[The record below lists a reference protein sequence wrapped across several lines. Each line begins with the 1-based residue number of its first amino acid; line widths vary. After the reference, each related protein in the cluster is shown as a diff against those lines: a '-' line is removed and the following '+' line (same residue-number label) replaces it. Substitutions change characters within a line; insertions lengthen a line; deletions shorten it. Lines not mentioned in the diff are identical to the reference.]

1 MSDLLF
7 KVLYWHGWSL
17 SHWCLGDRV
26 GCAKVDPNHLS
37 FPSSQFLASS
47 LHQENVFTVNNIFF
61 ITEFQQSRQ
70 DVLLRMVSS
79 NVDLFAQ
86 GLPELLDLAWGLA
99 EESLLHLP
107 VVFTMSSDCLDKR
120 IVLSLVPHNFGVAA
134 CVRRLD

>member
-1 MSDLLF
+1 M
-7 KVLYWHGWSL
+7 
-17 SHWCLGDRV
+17 
-26 GCAKVDPNHLS
+26 
-37 FPSSQFLASS
+37 
-47 LHQENVFTVNNIFF
+47 VNNIFL
-61 ITEFQQSRQ
+61 ITEFQQSCE

-99 EESLLHLP
+99 VESLLHLP

-120 IVLSLVPHNFGVAA
+120 IVLSLVPNNFGVAA